1 MIRDYTNIAANE
13 RTFLAWV
20 RTGIAVIALGFVIE
34 RFNLFLLTIAGA
46 VTVDAVR
53 LHIHRL
59 DHPAGRYGGEAL
71 IGAGV
76 MLIVISTIR
85 FIHTARLLAR
95 DEPYT
100 ARATSVSLYFLA
112 VLLLTIAACHLDVAA
127 EREALVRL
135 RTTLARPADARRR
148 LNNIWIGGDG
158 VRHLRFQTRPG

>member
-1 MIRDYTNIAANE
+1 MGGAPAAFGNVIGIRRRRGNDAGRGARAEERGMIRDYTNIAANE

-34 RFNLFLLTIAGA
+34 RFNLFLLTIARA
-46 VTVDAVR
+46 VTIDAER

-59 DHPAGRYGGEAL
+59 EHPAGRYGGEAL

-112 VLLLTIAACHLDVAA
+112 VLLLTIAAFSAY
-127 EREALVRL
+127 
-135 RTTLARPADARRR
+135 LAIA
-148 LNNIWIGGDG
+148 
-158 VRHLRFQTRPG
+158 